1 MEVELW
7 RARNEY
13 LSTLSARV
21 EAQQLIPHSFIPHGV
36 ILENRQH
43 SPCRQIVETLDA
55 CESSNAQILR
65 RKNVRLFVPELG
77 IGGHHKVGI

>member
-21 EAQQLIPHSFIPHGV
+21 EAQQLIPHSFWMHARVRMPK
-36 ILENRQH
+36 
-43 SPCRQIVETLDA
+43 
-55 CESSNAQILR
+55 SSAAKTYGFSCQNWEL
-65 RKNVRLFVPELG
+65 VDTTRLGFS
-77 IGGHHKVGI
+77 